1 MIRIDWTRLLIIQLS
16 LLASILLLG
25 VVWIALSAIAHSLL
39 LFVLAT
45 LVAFMLAPLVTLAE
59 ERGLPRPLAVSGVYL
74 GVALALLAAGAL
86 LIRPFLTQAALFLE
100 NVPDYITRI
109 YGYLLVIDQWLE
121 GLGIGGG
128 LATLQSEATRR
139 LTTESTLIL
148 GDLVRFLTHVANS
161 VVDAVL
167 VLVISF
173 YLLLDGPRLRQ
184 GLLALVPKAHQSK
197 VAFLEEHLVRVVGGY
212 LRGQLTLALSL
223 GLVVGVGLQ
232 LLGMP
237 YAVVL
242 GVIAGLF
249 ELVPMFGAV
258 LGALPALAIALL
270 QPFPMVLWVLLFF
283 VVVQQI
289 ENHVL
294 VPRISGHA
302 VGLHP
307 LGAMFALLAG
317 FELGGVL
324 GAIFAV
330 PVAGFLWVVAITLYR
345 RLMGLEDTG
354 PGRRAPVPSRA
365 PAAAPPPGAQPS
377 QNTPD
382 EAPPSTASPEP
393 PLHSARPHATDPP

>member
-1 MIRIDWTRLLIIQLS
+1 VIRIDWNRLLIVQLS
-16 LLASILLLG
+16 LLASILLLV
-25 VVWIALSAIAHSLL
+25 VVWTALSAISHSLL

-45 LVAFMLAPLVTLAE
+45 LVAFLLAPLVTLAE
-59 ERGLPRPLAVSGVYL
+59 ERGVPRPLAVSAVYL
-74 GVALALLAAGAL
+74 GFALALVVAGAL
-86 LIRPFLTQAALFLE
+86 LIRPFITQAALFLE
-100 NVPDYITRI
+100 NAPNYITRI
-109 YGYLLVIDQWLE
+109 YERLLVIDQWLE
-121 GLGIGGG
+121 GVGIGGG
-128 LATLQSEATRR
+128 LAALQSEVTRR

-148 GDLVRFLTHVANS
+148 GDLVRFLTQIANS

-173 YLLLDGPRLRQ
+173 YLLLDGPRLRR
-184 GLLALVPKAHQSK
+184 GLLALVPEAHKSKA
-197 VAFLEEHLVRVVGGY
+197 AFLEEHLVRVVGGY

-223 GLVVGVGLQ
+223 GLAVGVGLQ

-242 GVIAGLF
+242 GVLAGLF

-270 QPFPMVLWVLLFF
+270 QPFPMFLWVLLFF

-330 PVAGFLWVVAITLYR
+330 PVAGFLWGVAITLDR
-345 RLMGLEDTG
+345 RLMGLEDAA
-354 PGRRAPVPSRA
+354 PGRRAPVPSRE
-365 PAAAPPPGAQPS
+365 PVAAPTPAEPPPRS
-377 QNTPD
+377 
-382 EAPPSTASPEP
+382 ASP
-393 PLHSARPHATDPP
+393 HAADPP